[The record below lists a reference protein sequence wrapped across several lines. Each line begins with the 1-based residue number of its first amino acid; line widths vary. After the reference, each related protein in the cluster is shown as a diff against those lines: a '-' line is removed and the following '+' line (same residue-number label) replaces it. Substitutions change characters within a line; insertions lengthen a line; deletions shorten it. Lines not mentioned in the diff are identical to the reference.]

1 MRNGENLAGVADR
14 CLCQNK
20 GSFLLFR
27 GIDALVAALG
37 FERNV

>member
-14 CLCQNK
+14 GIFQNK

-27 GIDALVAALG
+27 GIEALVAA
-37 FERNV
+37 